1 MSAFYTNASNTA
13 RSLLLKFG
21 QAVTLTGTSSSGEYD
36 PATGEAITPTTSSV
50 TGVGAVF
57 PFSDQTR
64 QTNVNADSSLI
75 LSGDV
80 QLTLYT
86 TDVPEIGMI
95 TVLNGSTWRVESID
109 TLAPAGE
116 VVYYVLRLRK

>member
-36 PATGEAITPTTSSV
+36 PATGEVITPTTSSV
-50 TGVGAVF
+50 TGVGALF
-57 PFSDQTR
+57 GY
-64 QTNVNADSSLI
+64 NANEIDGTI
-75 LSGDV
+75 IQSGDSK
-80 QLTLYT
+80 LTLYT
-86 TDVPEIGMI
+86 NGSPEIGMT